1 MKRFITGILAAAAAA
16 AGAAGCSSSDG
27 PVYYGMFSSER
38 MNPVAP
44 CVRGCRNISL
54 ERISLPGS
62 VSGLSI
68 AFEEQNHVIR
78 NVDTRRW
85 SEELSEQLSRALAWH
100 IENGRPGIRVRM
112 SDPDSSA
119 ERLSVRLSSFSGRY
133 DGYAS
138 VAGTWELV
146 RDGKTLSG
154 GVIRSMVPLA
164 EDGYPSLVAAL
175 ESAWRAES
183 DKIAQKIAGAAKH
196 ER

>member
-16 AGAAGCSSSDG
+16 ACAAGCSSSDG

-85 SEELSEQLSRALAWH
+85 SRSSQSSSREPL
-100 IENGRPGIRVRM
+100 RGISRTGV
-112 SDPDSSA
+112 PA
-119 ERLSVRLSSFSGRY
+119 SG
-133 DGYAS
+133 
-138 VAGTWELV
+138 
-146 RDGKTLSG
+146 
-154 GVIRSMVPLA
+154 
-164 EDGYPSLVAAL
+164 
-175 ESAWRAES
+175 
-183 DKIAQKIAGAAKH
+183 
-196 ER
+196 